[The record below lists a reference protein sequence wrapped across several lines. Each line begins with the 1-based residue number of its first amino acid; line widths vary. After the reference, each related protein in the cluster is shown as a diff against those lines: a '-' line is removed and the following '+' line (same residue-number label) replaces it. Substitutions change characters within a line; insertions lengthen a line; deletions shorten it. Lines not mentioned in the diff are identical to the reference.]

1 MKVQKKTTGQS
12 GFTLLETM
20 MAMAIFTVGILGL
33 FGMQSAAIKE
43 NLSANA
49 ITSGSIWAADKV
61 EYLLGLEYET
71 LNETHTCADLPE
83 SSEDLS
89 GTFPYGTNS
98 ENNGKGMVPCY
109 TVYWAIANDCLLENV
124 PEDQKPK
131 SINVI
136 VTKSSKECPA
146 QGNKA
151 TGTEEDVAVFDYIKQ
166 NTKQD

>member
-1 MKVQKKTTGQS
+1 MKAQKKITGQS

-49 ITSGSIWAADKV
+49 ITSGSIWAADRV
-61 EYLLGLEYET
+61 ERLLGLEYET
-71 LNETHTCADLPE
+71 LNETHTCADLPK
-83 SSEDLS
+83 SYEDLS
-89 GTFPYGTNS
+89 FPYDTS
-98 ENNGKGMVPCY
+98 ENNGVGMVPCY

-131 SINVI
+131 YIKVI

-146 QGNKA
+146 QG
-151 TGTEEDVAVFDYIKQ
+151 TGTEEDIAVYDYIKQ
-166 NTKQD
+166 NTKND